1 MFATVSYPNG
11 VTMNIEGDL
20 IYKKNPNSG
29 DLLTTDSFG
38 LASWISSVPMLENIY
53 NTDGIL
59 TGARTIGLNAYPIS
73 FISTNSAAYFEVRVA
88 GANGILLGK
97 DANGD
102 QSSRLFFS
110 NGNLGEH
117 GAILNSGANLDFRTN
132 ANAGSSTG
140 NQRMVINSSGNVGI
154 NEGSPSARLHVVSG
168 STQSGI
174 LVTGSTTEDL
184 VRITQT
190 GTGNAL
196 LVEDSTNPDSTPFV
210 INSSGNVGIN
220 EGSPSARLHVVS
232 GSTQSG
238 IFVTGSTTED
248 LVRITQTGT
257 GNAFLVEDGSNPDS
271 TPFVIDSIGNVGIG
285 TSSATHMLT
294 LGKGGGVS
302 IYGATSGFVY
312 IKSKSSV
319 VSWTASLPANKG
331 NISSF
336 IYNNFGGEIMLNDGE
351 GNLFFGTTP
360 SLYLPETYM
369 FIGNTYSYAVGRVL
383 SGDVKNDYTGV
394 MTIQP
399 GVVSYAKMQIMSQKA
414 VLGTTN
420 VSGGNVTELP
430 LYNSYISIG
439 PVSTY
444 LENVSNWTGVSY
456 TGPTITGT
464 FQGQNHYNG
473 AYFYTA
479 VDDNLWIRF
488 SRV

>member
-20 IYKKNPNSG
+20 IYNNNPNSG
-29 DLLTTDSFG
+29 DLLTTNSFG
-38 LASWISSVPMLENIY
+38 LAYWTSSVPMLANIY
-53 NTDGIL
+53 NTDGTL

-73 FISTNSAAYFEVRVA
+73 FLSTESTAYLEVRVA

-97 DANGD
+97 DANGN

-154 NEGSPSARLHVVSG
+154 NEGSPM
-168 STQSGI
+168 
-174 LVTGSTTEDL
+174 
-184 VRITQT
+184 
-190 GTGNAL
+190 
-196 LVEDSTNPDSTPFV
+196 
-210 INSSGNVGIN
+210 
-220 EGSPSARLHVVS
+220 ARLHVVS

-257 GNAFLVEDGSNPDS
+257 GNAFLVEDSSNPDS
-271 TPFVIDSIGNVGIG
+271 TPFVIDYIGNVGIG

-294 LGKGGGVS
+294 LGKGGGIS

-312 IKSKSSV
+312 IKSRPTV
-319 VSWTASLPANKG
+319 VSWTASLPVNKG

-336 IYNNFGGEIMLNDGE
+336 TYNNFGGEITLNDGE

-360 SLYLPETYM
+360 SLYLPETYI
-369 FIGNTYSYAVGRVL
+369 FIGNTYSYAIGRVL

-399 GVVSYAKMQIMSQKA
+399 GVVSYNKIQTMTQKA
-414 VLGTTN
+414 VLGSTN

-439 PVSTY
+439 TVSSA
-444 LENVSNWTGVSY
+444 LENATNWTGVSY

-464 FQGQNHYNG
+464 FQGQNHYDG

>member
-1 MFATVSYPNG
+1 M
-11 VTMNIEGDL
+11 
-20 IYKKNPNSG
+20 
-29 DLLTTDSFG
+29 
-38 LASWISSVPMLENIY
+38 
-53 NTDGIL
+53 
-59 TGARTIGLNAYPIS
+59 
-73 FISTNSAAYFEVRVA
+73 
-88 GANGILLGK
+88 
-97 DANGD
+97 
-102 QSSRLFFS
+102 
-110 NGNLGEH
+110 
-117 GAILNSGANLDFRTN
+117 
-132 ANAGSSTG
+132 
-140 NQRMVINSSGNVGI
+140 
-154 NEGSPSARLHVVSG
+154 
-168 STQSGI
+168 
-174 LVTGSTTEDL
+174 
-184 VRITQT
+184 
-190 GTGNAL
+190 
-196 LVEDSTNPDSTPFV
+196 LVEDS
-210 INSSGNVGIN
+210 
-220 EGSPSARLHVVS
+220 
-232 GSTQSG
+232 
-238 IFVTGSTTED
+238 
-248 LVRITQTGT
+248 
-257 GNAFLVEDGSNPDS
+257 SNPDS
-271 TPFVIDSIGNVGIG
+271 TPFVIDYIGNVGIG

-312 IKSKSSV
+312 IKSRPSV
-319 VSWTASLPANKG
+319 VSWTASLPVNKG

-336 IYNNFGGEIMLNDGE
+336 VYNNFGGEIMLNDGE

-399 GVVSYAKMQIMSQKA
+399 GVVSYTKIQTMTQKA

-439 PVSTY
+439 TISTY

>member
-20 IYKKNPNSG
+20 IYNNNPNSG

-38 LASWISSVPMLENIY
+38 LTYWTSSVPMLANIY
-53 NTDGIL
+53 NTDGTL

-73 FISTNSAAYFEVRVA
+73 FISTDSAAYFEVRAA

-97 DANGD
+97 DANGN

-117 GAILNSGANLDFRTN
+117 SSILNSGANLDFRTN

-154 NEGSPSARLHVVSG
+154 NESVPM
-168 STQSGI
+168 
-174 LVTGSTTEDL
+174 
-184 VRITQT
+184 
-190 GTGNAL
+190 
-196 LVEDSTNPDSTPFV
+196 
-210 INSSGNVGIN
+210 
-220 EGSPSARLHVVS
+220 ARLHVVS

-238 IFVTGSTTED
+238 IFVTGSTNED

-257 GNAFLVEDGSNPDS
+257 GNALLVEDGSNPDS
-271 TPFVIDSIGNVGIG
+271 TPFVVDSIGNVGIG

-294 LGKGGGVS
+294 LGKGGGIS
-302 IYGATSGFVY
+302 IYGATSGYVY
-312 IKSKSSV
+312 IKSRTSV
-319 VSWTASLPANKG
+319 VSWTASLPPNKG
-331 NISSF
+331 GISSF
-336 IYNNFGGEIMLNDGE
+336 VYNNFGGEIILNDGE

-369 FIGNTYSYAVGRVL
+369 FIGNTYSYAIGRVL

-399 GVVSYAKMQIMSQKA
+399 GVVSYSKMQTMTQKA

-439 PVSTY
+439 SQSTA
-444 LENVSNWTGVSY
+444 LENASNWTGVSY

-464 FQGQNHYNG
+464 FQGQNHYDG
-473 AYFYTA
+473 TYFYTA

>member
-1 MFATVSYPNG
+1 MFATVSYPSG

-97 DANGD
+97 DANGN

-168 STQSGI
+168 STQSG
-174 LVTGSTTEDL
+174 LFVTGSTTEDL

-196 LVEDSTNPDSTPFV
+196 LVEDS
-210 INSSGNVGIN
+210 
-220 EGSPSARLHVVS
+220 
-232 GSTQSG
+232 
-238 IFVTGSTTED
+238 
-248 LVRITQTGT
+248 
-257 GNAFLVEDGSNPDS
+257 SNPDS
-271 TPFVIDSIGNVGIG
+271 TPFVIDYIGNVGIG

-312 IKSKSSV
+312 IKSRPSV
-319 VSWTASLPANKG
+319 VSWTASLPVNKG

-336 IYNNFGGEIMLNDGE
+336 VYNNFGGEIMLNDGE

-399 GVVSYAKMQIMSQKA
+399 GVVAYSKIQTMTQKA

-420 VSGGNVTELP
+420 VSGGAVTELP

-439 PVSTY
+439 SVSTY